1 MGAGTSTALKSSYD
15 NNTQHNCDEKQQQPR
30 LLKVMLD
37 TSTTPATP
45 ETPAV
50 RASRIVPD
58 AGAAIDNDEPPAL
71 IDAAGEL
78 MKCSR
83 AMHAP
88 AWHY

>member
-15 NNTQHNCDEKQQQPR
+15 NGTQHDCDHKQQQPR

-45 ETPAV
+45 EAFV
-50 RASRIVPD
+50 ARASRIVPG
-58 AGAAIDNDEPPAL
+58 AGAAIDSDEPPAL
-71 IDAAGEL
+71 INAAGRL
-78 MKCSR
+78 LKCPG

-88 AWHY
+88 AWH